1 MQVPNANL
9 GLEVVVENLVRAC
22 NENNHLFCGNSM
34 KCTDLVSL
42 FSSSRGDLESVG
54 QTWKTKNAQPSHSWS
69 TSQLMRCVKDLLL
82 GFPDDDPYRRATFI
96 TTALARLGERGFSPD
111 AVLRTGFGQLLV
123 NRILFV
129 YAQAYRN
136 VSLGKWDLERV
147 PRNGWVKALQA
158 DQSLR
163 KVDSSELARV
173 LVLARRGNFDVVA
186 KKWLKRASTTHLVD
200 WKIDDYLHS
209 PPGESEL
216 ILPLGH
222 DATVWLCERFT
233 NLYFDEWSIESLT
246 WELAFIHSPKEISDT
261 LGIEL
266 KYLLERRF
274 SLDVVSGA
282 LAHRLSQPAQSWE
295 KAAIEARDQCYEDT
309 LRAIENDDIEKAIEI
324 ARKGVWQSPLEP
336 RLQSALAFCLIPFS
350 PHESI
355 QLSKSVL
362 GNSYLDG
369 DDDLVNSINLL
380 SAEIMI
386 GNSVDL
392 KEVKRLAQ
400 LAENFNTE
408 RKAWF
413 WNPKTLTTS
422 AKIMYVQPIEWFREY
437 FRMQVRI

>member
-34 KCTDLVSL
+34 KCTDLASL
-42 FSSSRGDLESVG
+42 FSSYRGDLESVG

-186 KKWLKRASTTHLVD
+186 KNWLKTASTSHLVG
-200 WKIDDYLHS
+200 WKIDGYLIS

-222 DATVWLCERFT
+222 DATVWVCERFT
-233 NLYFDEWSIESLT
+233 NMYFDEWSVESLT
-246 WELAFIHSPKEISDT
+246 WELAFIRSPKEISNR

-274 SLDVVSGA
+274 SLNMVSGA

-295 KAAIEARDQCYEDT
+295 KAAIASRDQYYEDT
-309 LRAIENDDIEKAIEI
+309 LRAIENEEIEKAIEI

-350 PHESI
+350 PQESI

-362 GNSYLDG
+362 ANLYLDD
-369 DDDLVNSINLL
+369 DDDLVNSINRL

-386 GNSVDL
+386 GNSADL
-392 KEVKRLAQ
+392 EEAQRLSQ
-400 LAENFNTE
+400 IAEELNAG

-413 WNPKTLTTS
+413 WNPKSLTKS
-422 AKIMYVQPIEWFREY
+422 AELSYMRPIEWLHEY
-437 FRMQVRI
+437 LEMQVRA